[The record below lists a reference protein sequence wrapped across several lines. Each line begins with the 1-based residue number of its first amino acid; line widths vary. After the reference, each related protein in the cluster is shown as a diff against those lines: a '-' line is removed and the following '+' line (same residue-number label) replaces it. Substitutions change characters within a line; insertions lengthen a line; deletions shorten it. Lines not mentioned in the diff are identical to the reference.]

1 MELSNEQ
8 ITKYTKRIMRSRM
21 RLLCNYGFYGLLLMH
36 IIFTIDIKTDTIWTD
51 GIRIGLNPSF
61 LDELSDDELDYVF
74 MHEILHIALDHGK
87 RRCNFDEK
95 KYDIAADIVV
105 NSIIF
110 SSSGYNVNSIY
121 LRNYDGEQPHIAPDG
136 EEGYKYTVEE
146 VYALLSGLNGLDSKN
161 MDEKSNDYNKS
172 NKDSHENLTENEN
185 GNEYKS
191 KVGSGNGNVHDD
203 EDESGIGDGYGYGN
217 ENEDENENGGEIS
230 FSGGG
235 SLKSSGF
242 DDHSKLNDSQ
252 GSEEKKE
259 LQDVWTRRIIDVAET
274 VRVRELSKGRGTIPE
289 FANRMLENLRKPQT
303 DWRTILNEFIQEE
316 INDYSFSPPDRRF
329 DDSPFFL
336 PDFNEKDETVKN
348 ILFMIDTSGSMSD
361 RAITDAYSEILGA
374 IEQFGGKLMGWLGF
388 FDAAVIEPI
397 PFETM
402 DEFKIIR
409 PQGGGGTRFDIIFD
423 YVNDK
428 MVDNPPVSIVIL
440 TDGEA
445 PFPDEKVTNS
455 IPVLW
460 IINNEEVTPPFGKI
474 ARIRD

>member
-1 MELSNEQ
+1 
-8 ITKYTKRIMRSRM
+8 
-21 RLLCNYGFYGLLLMH
+21 
-36 IIFTIDIKTDTIWTD
+36 
-51 GIRIGLNPSF
+51 
-61 LDELSDDELDYVF
+61 
-74 MHEILHIALDHGK
+74 
-87 RRCNFDEK
+87 
-95 KYDIAADIVV
+95 
-105 NSIIF
+105 
-110 SSSGYNVNSIY
+110 
-121 LRNYDGEQPHIAPDG
+121 
-136 EEGYKYTVEE
+136 
-146 VYALLSGLNGLDSKN
+146 
-161 MDEKSNDYNKS
+161 
-172 NKDSHENLTENEN
+172 
-185 GNEYKS
+185 
-191 KVGSGNGNVHDD
+191 
-203 EDESGIGDGYGYGN
+203 
-217 ENEDENENGGEIS
+217 
-230 FSGGG
+230 
-235 SLKSSGF
+235 
-242 DDHSKLNDSQ
+242 
-252 GSEEKKE
+252 
-259 LQDVWTRRIIDVAET
+259 
-274 VRVRELSKGRGTIPE
+274 
-289 FANRMLENLRKPQT
+289 MLENLRKPQT

-388 FDAAVIEPI
+388 FDAAVIEPV

-423 YVNDK
+423 YVNEK

>member
-8 ITKYTKRIMRSRM
+8 ITKYTKRIMLSRM

-51 GIRIGLNPSF
+51 GVRIGLNPSF

-161 MDEKSNDYNKS
+161 MDEKSNDNNKS
-172 NKDSHENLTENEN
+172 NKDLHENLTENEK
-185 GNEYKS
+185 GNEYKC
-191 KVGSGNGNVHDD
+191 KD
-203 EDESGIGDGYGYGN
+203 GYGN

-303 DWRTILNEFIQEE
+303 D
-316 INDYSFSPPDRRF
+316 
-329 DDSPFFL
+329 
-336 PDFNEKDETVKN
+336 
-348 ILFMIDTSGSMSD
+348 
-361 RAITDAYSEILGA
+361 
-374 IEQFGGKLMGWLGF
+374 
-388 FDAAVIEPI
+388 
-397 PFETM
+397 
-402 DEFKIIR
+402 
-409 PQGGGGTRFDIIFD
+409 
-423 YVNDK
+423 
-428 MVDNPPVSIVIL
+428 
-440 TDGEA
+440 
-445 PFPDEKVTNS
+445 
-455 IPVLW
+455 
-460 IINNEEVTPPFGKI
+460 
-474 ARIRD
+474 